1 MPEEAMLHS
10 FVFAIKVRIAAMCV
24 EDEGYRE
31 DGYIE
36 TNKIVA
42 VELTMLTIGKKTQWK
57 IARQKGNIKIAIYCC
72 WQRCQDVAS
81 ISESILSI
89 V

>member
-1 MPEEAMLHS
+1 MISIIPVTVAVIWVFFFGFVVFLLYYFNSLERMPEEAMLHS

-42 VELTMLTIGKKTQWK
+42 VELTMLTIGKKTQ
-57 IARQKGNIKIAIYCC
+57 
-72 WQRCQDVAS
+72 
-81 ISESILSI
+81 
-89 V
+89 